1 MRPSHR
7 GPGLGGAA
15 GARPQRGPAGC
26 TRERAKHRP
35 ALRGSRPGTFS
46 APPRAVRALTPSGL
60 VATAKFIPRRA
71 WTAGSRGGG
80 LVRAQCPRSLHRFHP
95 PAPPHPALPEARA
108 QGLSGRQLGPR
119 GPCCP
124 RPASRGPTSR
134 SRPLSARGRLRRG
147 RRHLPRAGSSA
158 RAARS
163 GPSALTH
170 ARSR

>member
-46 APPRAVRALTPSGL
+46 APPRAVRALTLSGL
-60 VATAKFIPRRA
+60 LATAKFILRRA

-95 PAPPHPALPEARA
+95 PPRTSPPPPRSLKLE
-108 QGLSGRQLGPR
+108 PR
-119 GPCCP
+119 GL
-124 RPASRGPTSR
+124 AGDN
-134 SRPLSARGRLRRG
+134 SARGVPAVSA
-147 RRHLPRAGSSA
+147 PRV
-158 RAARS
+158 AARPPEVAPCRHAA
-163 GPSALTH
+163 GCAVAGATYPGQGLLLVQRALGLQ
-170 ARSR
+170 R